1 MARPIRIES
10 AGALNHVTSP
20 GDRRNLRSHHR
31 SIIGIMPDPRFGLA
45 LAIGSSGILVELLRA
60 GAALLIPASREE

>member
-1 MARPIRIES
+1 MARPIRIEF
-10 AGALNHVTSP
+10 AGVLNHVTSP

-45 LAIGSSGILVELLRA
+45 LAIGSILVELLRD
-60 GAALLIPASREE
+60 GATLLIPASREE